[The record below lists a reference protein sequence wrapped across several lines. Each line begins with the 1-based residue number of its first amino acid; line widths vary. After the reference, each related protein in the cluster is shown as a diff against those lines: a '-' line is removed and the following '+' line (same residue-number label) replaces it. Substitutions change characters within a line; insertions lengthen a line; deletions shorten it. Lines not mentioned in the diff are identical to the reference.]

1 MLIKLNG
8 SHDVLRT
15 FCQNVREFVNN
26 VVECRKEDDLDDLEN
41 EIISDISCCLSY
53 HQETPIPLNHI
64 TITTID
70 EEDEDMVE
78 WIKGEPMHLFG
89 VLYMYLAE
97 RVVVS
102 EMNKFRTP
110 MAA

>member
-1 MLIKLNG
+1 
-8 SHDVLRT
+8 
-15 FCQNVREFVNN
+15 
-26 VVECRKEDDLDDLEN
+26 
-41 EIISDISCCLSY
+41 
-53 HQETPIPLNHI
+53 
-64 TITTID
+64 
-70 EEDEDMVE
+70 VE